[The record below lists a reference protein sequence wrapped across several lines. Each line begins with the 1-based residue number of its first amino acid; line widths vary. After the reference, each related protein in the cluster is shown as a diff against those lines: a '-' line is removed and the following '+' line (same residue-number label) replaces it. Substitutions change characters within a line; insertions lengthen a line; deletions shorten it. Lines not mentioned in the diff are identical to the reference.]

1 MPQHILVVDDEEPIC
16 DLLSEFFQKRG
27 FQVTTAGNAEKA
39 RQIVDETPIN
49 LIILD
54 VLLPDGDGMDLLEVI
69 KASHPSLPIIIMT
82 GIGFDEDLLRE
93 AQTKGASGFVSK
105 TLPVEQLLMEVNRTL
120 KHNR

>member
-27 FQVTTAGNAEKA
+27 FQVTTAGNAETA
-39 RQIVDETPIN
+39 RKIADEVPLN
-49 LIILD
+49 LVILD
-54 VLLPDGDGMDLLEVI
+54 VLLPDGDGMDLLEVM
-69 KASHPSLPIIIMT
+69 KAGHPNLPVIIMT

-120 KHNR
+120 RHQR